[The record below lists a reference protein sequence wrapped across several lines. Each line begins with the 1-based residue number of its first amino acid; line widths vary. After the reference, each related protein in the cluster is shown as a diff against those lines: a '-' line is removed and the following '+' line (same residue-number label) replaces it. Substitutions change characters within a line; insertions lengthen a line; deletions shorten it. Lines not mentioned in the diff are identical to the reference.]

1 MTKLTYKVVSE
12 NNTVIATNVLTY
24 KEAVAIKEQNKGSRL
39 VSCYSPIVEK
49 SNIFLS
55 AKKELMR
62 VKATA

>member
-24 KEAVAIKEQNKGSRL
+24 KEAVAIKEQNTGSRL
-39 VSCYSPIVEK
+39 VSCYSPIVGK

-55 AKKELMR
+55 AKKKTMR